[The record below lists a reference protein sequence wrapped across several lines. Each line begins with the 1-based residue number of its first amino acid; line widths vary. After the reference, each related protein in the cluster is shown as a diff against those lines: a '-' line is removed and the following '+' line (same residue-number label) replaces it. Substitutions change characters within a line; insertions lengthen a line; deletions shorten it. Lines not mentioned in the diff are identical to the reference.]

1 MLKLMLLLFGVT
13 FLAFMS
19 ETSHQDDAEYQLN
32 KAGKKPSSGETV
44 ANALAEAPRRMDFWC
59 VLAALCMGFFSGLR
73 TDYNDTWAYRNGF
86 RHADTVAEYI
96 ESDSFKPTGNPLFY
110 LFQSF
115 VRERT
120 DNYHIFFVIIGI
132 FCFYSYVRFLKKN
145 APHFTA
151 SMYLFI
157 AMGTCVFMLAA
168 MKQSIAVAIL
178 TYAVDKLLE
187 KKYVA
192 FYALVVLAAGFH
204 FYGIIFAVLPFFM
217 TKPWTGKTYLILI
230 GALLVMLTFEST
242 LTAFIEASDDMGKHV
257 ATEEVFDG
265 HSMNIIRVLVYSVVP
280 IIALVFRKQIFED
293 SSPAENLFVNMS
305 IICFFVNSMG
315 LVSAANMFSRL
326 ATYFE
331 FGTIVSLPIV
341 VNKAFEKETA
351 KIVMVVAMV
360 CYFGYFL
367 YEFVVSKDFGGSYRS
382 ISIFEFIQGVFA

>member
-73 TDYNDTWAYRNGF
+73 TEYNDTFAYRNGF
-86 RHADTVAEYI
+86 KHADTVAEYI

-132 FCFYSYVRFLKKN
+132 FCFYSYVRFLKKH

-151 SMYLFI
+151 SIYLFI
-157 AMGTCVFMLAA
+157 AMGTCIFMLAA

-204 FYGIIFAVLPFFM
+204 FYGVIFAVLPFFL
-217 TKPWTGKTYLILI
+217 TKPWTGKTYIILL

-242 LTAFIEASDDMGKHV
+242 LTTFIEASDDMGKHV
-257 ATEEVFDG
+257 ATEEVFDN
-265 HSMNIIRVLVYSVVP
+265 HSMSFIRVLVYSVVP
-280 IIALVFRKQIFED
+280 IMTFVFRQQLFED
-293 SSPAENLFVNMS
+293 STPAENLFVNMS
-305 IICFFVNSMG
+305 IICFFVNSVG
-315 LVSAANMFSRL
+315 LVSAANLFSRL

-331 FGTIVSLPIV
+331 FGTIISLPIV

-351 KIVMVVAMV
+351 KTVMVIAMV

-367 YEFVVSKDFGGSYRS
+367 YEFIVSKNFSDSYRS

>member
-32 KAGKKPSSGETV
+32 KAGKKPSSGEAV

-73 TDYNDTWAYRNGF
+73 TDYNDTYLYKINFRN
-86 RHADTVAEYI
+86 ADTVAEYI
-96 ESDSFKPTGNPLFY
+96 ASDDFKLTGNPLFY
-110 LFQSF
+110 TFQSF

-132 FCFYSYVRFLKKN
+132 FCFYSYVRFLKKH

-151 SMYLFI
+151 SIYLFI

-187 KKYVA
+187 KKYVP
-192 FYALVVLAAGFH
+192 FYILVVLAAGFH

-217 TKPWTGKTYLILI
+217 TKPWTGKTYIILI
-230 GALLVMLTFEST
+230 GVLFVMLTFEST
-242 LTAFIEASDDMGKHV
+242 LTAFIEASDEMGKHV
-257 ATEEVFDG
+257 DTGEVFNEYT
-265 HSMNIIRVLVYSVVP
+265 MNYLRVLVYAVVP
-280 IIALVFRKQIFED
+280 IMTFVFRKKIFED
-293 SSPAENLFVNMS
+293 STPAENLFVNMS

-367 YEFVVSKDFGGSYRS
+367 YEFVVSKNFGDSYRS
-382 ISIFEFIQGVFA
+382 ITIFEFIQEVFA

>member
-1 MLKLMLLLFGVT
+1 
-13 FLAFMS
+13 
-19 ETSHQDDAEYQLN
+19 
-32 KAGKKPSSGETV
+32 
-44 ANALAEAPRRMDFWC
+44 
-59 VLAALCMGFFSGLR
+59 
-73 TDYNDTWAYRNGF
+73 
-86 RHADTVAEYI
+86 
-96 ESDSFKPTGNPLFY
+96 
-110 LFQSF
+110 
-115 VRERT
+115 
-120 DNYHIFFVIIGI
+120 
-132 FCFYSYVRFLKKN
+132 
-145 APHFTA
+145 
-151 SMYLFI
+151 
-157 AMGTCVFMLAA
+157 
-168 MKQSIAVAIL
+168 
-178 TYAVDKLLE
+178 
-187 KKYVA
+187 
-192 FYALVVLAAGFH
+192 
-204 FYGIIFAVLPFFM
+204 M

>member
-32 KAGKKPSSGETV
+32 KAGKKPSSGGVV

-59 VLAALCMGFFSGLR
+59 VLAALYLGFFSGLR
-73 TDYNDTWAYRNGF
+73 TEYNDTTAYAYGF
-86 RHADTVAEYI
+86 RQAKTVSEYVA
-96 ESDSFKPTGNPLFY
+96 SDSCKPTGNPLFY
-110 LFQSF
+110 IFQSF

-132 FCFYSYVRFLKKN
+132 FCFYSYVRFLKKH
-145 APHFTA
+145 APNFTA

-157 AMGTCVFMLAA
+157 AMGTCVFMLSA

-192 FYALVVLAAGFH
+192 FYTLVVLAAGFH

-217 TKPWTGKTYLILI
+217 TKPWTGKTYLVLI
-230 GALLVMLTFEST
+230 GVLFVMLTFEST
-242 LTAFIEASDDMGKHV
+242 LTAFIEASDEMGKNV
-257 ATEEVFDG
+257 ATEEVFDN
-265 HSMNIIRVLVYSVVP
+265 HSMNFIRVLVYSVVP
-280 IIALVFRKQIFED
+280 IITFVFRKKIFED
-293 SSPAENLFVNMS
+293 STPAENLFVNMS
-305 IICFFVNSMG
+305 IICFFINSMG

-331 FGTIVSLPIV
+331 FGTIVSLPVV

-367 YEFVVSKDFGGSYRS
+367 YEFAVSKNFGENYRA
-382 ISIFEFIQGVFA
+382 ITIFEFIQEVFT

>member
-32 KAGKKPSSGETV
+32 KAGKKPSSGEAV
-44 ANALAEAPRRMDFWC
+44 ASALTEAPRRMDFWC

-204 FYGIIFAVLPFFM
+204 FYGVIFAVLPFFL
-217 TKPWTGKTYLILI
+217 TKPWTGKTYIILL

-242 LTAFIEASDDMGKHV
+242 LTTFIEASDDMGKHV
-257 ATEEVFDG
+257 ATEEVFDN
-265 HSMNIIRVLVYSVVP
+265 HSMSFIRVLVYSVVP
-280 IIALVFRKQIFED
+280 IMTFVFRQQLFED
-293 SSPAENLFVNMS
+293 STPAENLFVNMS
-305 IICFFVNSMG
+305 IICFFVNSVG
-315 LVSAANMFSRL
+315 LVSAANLFSRL

-331 FGTIVSLPIV
+331 FGTIISLPIV

-351 KIVMVVAMV
+351 KTVMVIAMV

-367 YEFVVSKDFGGSYRS
+367 YEFIVSKNFSDSYRS